1 MNNLSLS
8 IKLPIIVAVSGGA
21 DSLCLLGTLHE
32 LGYSLIV
39 AHFDH
44 QLRSDSADD
53 AKFVE
58 EIAAQYQLPFLLG
71 TTDVNAYAKVH
82 KQTIEEAARNARYE
96 FFFEQARLHKAQA
109 VAVGHTA
116 DDQAETV
123 LMHFLRGAG
132 LNGLKGILPR
142 TVLSHFDPE
151 IPLVRPILDL
161 WRVDTEAYCAAHGLV
176 PREDPTNASQDYFRN
191 RLRHTLIPEL
201 ENYNP
206 RFRETLV
213 RTSHALQGDHVLLT
227 EIIDQSWRQ
236 VITAEAP
243 NYISFSLSSL
253 ITLSPALI
261 RNIIKN
267 GMEKL
272 LPGQND
278 LSFSTLERAAALILD
293 PNSSQR
299 IDLASG
305 LFLLKEAD
313 ALHLTADEH
322 NLPRKDFPQMESMG
336 LILTLNSEPE
346 IPLSAEL
353 SWDSEMAVGFHWK
366 ILIKIRTIT
375 DEDREDV
382 TRSVN
387 PFWVALDADVLGVA
401 ISFRTRKPGDKF
413 CPLGMNGK
421 SMKLQDFFINE
432 KLPRRVRDRYPLLC
446 IDGADEIVWIPGLRP
461 AHRVRVT
468 NETRRIVLF
477 EFRRSDKQW

>member
-32 LGYSLIV
+32 QGYSLII
-39 AHFDH
+39 AHVDH
-44 QLRSDSADD
+44 QLRPDSADD

-71 TTDVNAYAKVH
+71 TADVNAYAKVH

-142 TVLSHFDPE
+142 TILSHFDPE

-201 ENYNP
+201 ENYNL

-213 RTSHALQGDHVLLT
+213 RTSHVLQGDHALLT

-243 NYISFSLSSL
+243 NYISFSLSSFL
-253 ITLSPALI
+253 AISPALI
-261 RNIIKN
+261 RNLIKN

-272 LPGQND
+272 LPGQSD
-278 LSFSTLERAAALILD
+278 LSFPPLERAAAFILD
-293 PNSSQR
+293 PNSPQR

-313 ALHLTADEH
+313 ALHLTADERH
-322 NLPRKDFPQMESMG
+322 LPFDRVPQMDVERLAITLPCEVELG
-336 LILTLNSEPE
+336 AGWVLTVSKPE
-346 IPLSAEL
+346 TGHVAKNADPFQVMLDVDALVGEL
-353 SWDSEMAVGFHWK
+353 S
-366 ILIKIRTIT
+366 L
-375 DEDREDV
+375 
-382 TRSVN
+382 
-387 PFWVALDADVLGVA
+387 
-401 ISFRTRKPGDKF
+401 RTRHPGDRF
-413 CPLGMNGK
+413 YPLGMDGQ
-421 SMKLQDFFINE
+421 SMKLKDFFINE
-432 KLPRRVRDRYPLLC
+432 KLPRRARDGYPLLC
-446 IDGADEIVWIPGLRP
+446 DEEGIVWVPGYRP
-461 AHRVRVT
+461 GHRARVRDAT
-468 NETRRIVLF
+468 LGTIRFVLK
-477 EFRRSDKQW
+477 RW

>member
-1 MNNLSLS
+1 MTTLQSLLSPN
-8 IKLPIIVAVSGGA
+8 LPIVVAVSGGA

-32 LGYSLIV
+32 QGYPLVV

-44 QLRSDSADD
+44 QLRADSAND

-71 TTDVNAYAKVH
+71 TADVNAYAKKH
-82 KQTIEEAARNARYE
+82 KQTIEEAARNSRYQ

-116 DDQAETV
+116 DDQVETV

-142 TVLSHFDPE
+142 TILPHFDPE
-151 IPLVRPILDL
+151 IPIVRPILDL
-161 WRVDTEAYCAAHGLV
+161 WRADTEAYCAVHGLI

-206 RFRETLV
+206 RFRETLA
-213 RTSHALQGDHVLLT
+213 RTSHALQGDHALLT
-227 EIIDQSWRQ
+227 ELITKTWQQ
-236 VITAEAP
+236 VVKDENSTH
-243 NYISFSLSSL
+243 ISFLL
-253 ITLSPALI
+253 PTFYPLSPALI

-272 LPGQND
+272 LPGQSD
-278 LSFSTLERAAALILD
+278 LSFSTLERAAAFITD
-293 PNSSQR
+293 PNSPQR

-313 ALHLTADEH
+313 ALHLTADERH
-322 NLPRKDFPQMESMG
+322 LPLDGLPQISREIASAVKLPRNDMPFDLKLG
-336 LILTLNSEPE
+336 VGWVLTVSNLGTEH
-346 IPLSAEL
+346 IAHSA
-353 SWDSEMAVGFHWK
+353 DPFQ
-366 ILIKIRTIT
+366 
-375 DEDREDV
+375 V
-382 TRSVN
+382 T
-387 PFWVALDADVLGVA
+387 LDADMLHGEL
-401 ISFRTRKPGDKF
+401 SLRTRQSGDRF
-413 CPLGMNGK
+413 HPLGMDGK
-421 SMKLQDFFINE
+421 SMKLKDFFINV
-432 KLPRRVRDRYPLLC
+432 KLSKRARDGYPLLC
-446 IDGADEIVWIPGLRP
+446 DEEGIIWVPGYRL

-468 NETRRIVLF
+468 DVTRRRIRFVLK
-477 EFRRSDKQW
+477 RW